1 MNIALAMPDHM
12 NPFYGRFNRL
22 CIHPIRIILL
32 QPCKQPRTDQLH
44 HHHLAVFRPIQKLL
58 GEAVKPAQT
67 CGVAVDGQRAG
78 RECRATLVER
88 GGERRP
94 YRGRVGRGEGVVLV
108 EDDAAEAGA
117 AELGPVQPPDV
128 LHRDVWKR

>member
-1 MNIALAMPDHM
+1 MAASIASASTPSGSYCF
-12 NPFYGRFNRL
+12 NPASNHEQIN
-22 CIHPIRIILL
+22 CINSLF
-32 QPCKQPRTDQLH
+32 
-44 HHHLAVFRPIQKLL
+44 FRPIQQLL
-58 GEAVKPAQT
+58 GEAAKPAQT
-67 CGVAVDGQRAG
+67 CGVAVDGERAG

-88 GGERRP
+88 GGKRRP
-94 YRGRVGRGEGVVLV
+94 DSGRVGRGEGVVLV